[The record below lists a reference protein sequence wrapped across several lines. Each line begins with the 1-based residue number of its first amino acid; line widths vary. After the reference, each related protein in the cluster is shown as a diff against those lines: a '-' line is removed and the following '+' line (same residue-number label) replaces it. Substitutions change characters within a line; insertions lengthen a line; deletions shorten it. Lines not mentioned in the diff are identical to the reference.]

1 MLRKSICEAGLRT
14 PVTLFAT
21 TGVSQYYV
29 QLLQTDYGWAAQD
42 VERMNLHRE
51 TRSGVIDRLHL
62 VDQVRHR
69 HLASQ
74 DTVPESIR
82 ERLREI
88 FESWNTVAEEQIPIP
103 RKVRFEVS
111 GLARKLRD
119 RGFSIT
125 EQQLLRDS
133 IIEGWRIV
141 KAKYSNSCFPRSG
154 EQG

>member
-1 MLRKSICEAGLRT
+1 VR

-21 TGVSQYYV
+21 TGVSRYYV
-29 QLLQTDYGWAAQD
+29 QLLQTDYRWAAQD
-42 VERMNLHRE
+42 IERINLHRK
-51 TRSGVIDRLHL
+51 TRSGVIDRLQL
-62 VDQVRHR
+62 VDQVRHH
-69 HLASQ
+69 HLTYQ

-82 ERLREI
+82 ERLMEV
-88 FESWNTVAEEQIPIP
+88 FESWNRVTEEQTPIP

-111 GLARKLRD
+111 GWARKLQD

-141 KAKYSNSCFPRSG
+141 KAKYSNSSLPRSE